1 MNESILKALMR
12 LFAIIANVDESGV
25 SKKALQIVENYL
37 SLMLNRKNIDEYLA
51 LFDHYV
57 KIHHKIKDK
66 DSLKAKKRT
75 SVNSVKVLM
84 ICNEINEQLHQEE
97 KIIVLVRLFEF
108 IAEDNIISDDELEFV
123 KTVAEVFN
131 VNSEEYREI
140 KKFVFLQTDFA
151 NFHSENLLLI
161 NGAEKPPHENIKHIC
176 SKNMEGD
183 IGILFI
189 ESTGTLI
196 LKYKG
201 DSTIF
206 LNSQDIKPN
215 RIYVFDSGSVIKSS
229 KIAPV
234 YQSDAVGAF
243 ISSEHHEKVIF
254 KAEQIAYTYPNSTNG
269 IKPFSFEAKSG
280 NLVGIMG
287 GSGVGK
293 STLLNLFNGNL
304 KPDQGKISINGYDIH
319 NEKNYTKGIIGFVP
333 QDDLLIEELTVYQ
346 NLYFNAKLCFSSFSE
361 KEIKKRTEKVL
372 SDLDLSSAKDLTVG
386 SPLKKFIS
394 GGQRKRLNIA
404 LELMREP
411 NILIVD
417 EPTSG
422 LSSMDS
428 EMVMSLLKEQSLQG
442 KVVLVNIHQPSS
454 DIYKLFDNLLI
465 LDQGGHPV
473 YQGNPVNAL
482 TYFKQKANYVNAE
495 DNECITCGNVDSE
508 LPLQILEARQ
518 VDQFGK
524 FTKER
529 KISPGEWYS
538 YYRTDSQ
545 KPNEE
550 ELNGMLKKELPK
562 NNFNTPGKFRQFK
575 IFSLR
580 NILAKIT
587 DKQYLL
593 ITFAE
598 APLLAVILGYFS
610 KYISGTEQNPNEYIF
625 AENLNLPAFLFMAV
639 TVALF
644 IGLTVSAEEII
655 KDRKILKRE
664 KFLNLSKFSYLNSK
678 IFVLFIISAIQTLS
692 FVIIG
697 NAILEIK
704 GMSFNYWLILFST
717 SAFAN
722 LLGLNIS
729 AALKSVVTIYITI
742 PFILVPQLLFSG
754 VIVDF
759 TKLHRSFTSYNHV
772 PAIGDLMTSR
782 WAYEALTVSQY
793 KYNRYEKHFFDNDKK
808 KSIFTYR
815 ISYLIPKLKELLNQ
829 IKDQPDADHK
839 NNYALL
845 KDGFSKLYTNRAEK
859 ETFYKSIQNNNLN
872 TADINAGLKFLREE
886 TKLYNGALRKLR
898 KENDR
903 IFRDLTQKYGSKKAI
918 YKLKADYHNKQ
929 LEELLQNKDEMSAY
943 KIDNTQIIQLT
954 DPIFKD
960 PTARNGR
967 AHFYAPNKQ
976 LGNWK
981 IDTPVFNVLFIWF
994 TVLLLYIALMYNALG
1009 RLIALFNNETPEE

>member
-25 SKKALQIVENYL
+25 SKKALQIVEAYL
-37 SLMLNRKNIDEYLA
+37 LLMLNRKNVDEYLA
-51 LFDHYV
+51 LFDNYV
-57 KIHHKIKDK
+57 KIHHKVKDK

-97 KIIVLVRLFEF
+97 KIIVLVRLLEF
-108 IAEDNIISDDELEFV
+108 ISEDNVISDEELDFV

-131 VNSEEYREI
+131 ISQAEYNSIRS
-140 KKFVFLQTDFA
+140 FVFAGTDFPA
-151 NFHSENLLLI
+151 SESSHILLI
-161 NGAEKPPHENIKHIC
+161 NSSKQAPNSEIKHIR
-176 SKNMEGD
+176 SKNMEGE
-183 IGILFI
+183 IGILYI
-189 ESTGTLI
+189 ESTGTFI
-196 LKYKG
+196 MKYIG

-206 LNSQDIKPN
+206 LNSQNIKPR
-215 RIYVFDSGSVIKSS
+215 RIYVFDTGSVIKSP
-229 KIAPV
+229 KIAPI
-234 YQSDAVGAF
+234 YQSDAVSAF
-243 ISSEHHEKVIF
+243 ISSEHKEKVIF
-254 KAEQIAYTYPNSTNG
+254 RADNIAYTYPGSTNG
-269 IKPFSFEAKSG
+269 IKAFSFEAKSG
-280 NLVGIMG
+280 NLIGIMG

-293 STLLNLFNGNL
+293 STLLNLLNGNL
-304 KPDQGKISINGYDIH
+304 KPDEGKITINGYNIH
-319 NEKNYTKGIIGFVP
+319 GNKADTEGILGFVP

-346 NLYFNAKLCFSSFSE
+346 NLYFNAKLCFSKFNESQI
-361 KEIKKRTEKVL
+361 KERVL
-372 SDLDLSSAKDLTVG
+372 KILDDLELLTVKDLTVG

-411 NILIVD
+411 TILIVD

-428 EMVMSLLKEQSLQG
+428 ETVMSLLKEQSLQG

-454 DIYKLFDNLLI
+454 EIYKLFDNLLI
-465 LDQGGHPV
+465 LDQGGYPV

-482 TYFKQKANYVNAE
+482 TYFKKKANFVNAE
-495 DNECITCGNVDSE
+495 DNECITCGNVDAE

-529 KISPGEWYS
+529 KISPKEWYI
-538 YYRTDSQ
+538 YYRSNIQQAKLSISEKPQ
-545 KPNEE
+545 K
-550 ELNGMLKKELPK
+550 KTLPK
-562 NNFNTPGKFRQFK
+562 NNFNIPGKFEQFK
-575 IFSLR
+575 IFSVR
-580 NILAKIT
+580 NILAKLT

-593 ITFAE
+593 ITFTE

-610 KYISGTEQNPNEYIF
+610 KYISGTDDDPTKYIF
-625 AENLNLPAFLFMAV
+625 AENMNLPAFLFMAV

-664 KFLNLSKFSYLNSK
+664 KFLNLSKFAYLNSK

-692 FVIIG
+692 FVVIG
-697 NAILEIK
+697 NLILEIK
-704 GMSFNYWLILFST
+704 GMTFSYWLILFSA

-729 AALKSVVTIYITI
+729 ASLKSVVTIYITI

-772 PAIGDLMTSR
+772 PVIGDLMTSR
-782 WAYEALTVSQY
+782 WAYEALTVEHYRNNEYQ
-793 KYNRYEKHFFDNDKK
+793 KHFFENDKK
-808 KSIFTYR
+808 KSVFTYQ
-815 ISYLIPKLKELLNQ
+815 ISYLIPKLQELLNE
-829 IKDQPDADHK
+829 IKKTPEK
-839 NNYALL
+839 NNSNNYALL
-845 KDGFSKLYTNRAEK
+845 RNGFSKLYTNR
-859 ETFYKSIQNNNLN
+859 IQDEDFWEEIRENKLSR
-872 TADINAGLKFLREE
+872 TGISSALLFLKDE

-898 KENDR
+898 NGSNQ
-903 IFRDLTQKYGSKKAI
+903 IFNELIKQYGSKEAV
-918 YKLKADYHNKQ
+918 YKLKKDYHNKQ
-929 LEELLQNKDEMSAY
+929 LEDLLQNKDEISAY
-943 KIDNTQIIQLT
+943 KIDHNRIIQLK
-954 DPIFKD
+954 DPIYKD
-960 PTARNGR
+960 PVSNNGR
-967 AHFYAPNKQ
+967 AHFYAPHKQ
-976 LGNWK
+976 IGDVK
-981 IDTPVFNVLFIWF
+981 INTPTFNIIFMWFTSAILYVFLIFNVFGKLISSFNKEED
-994 TVLLLYIALMYNALG
+994 TV
-1009 RLIALFNNETPEE
+1009 